1 MNNIIDVYAPFES
14 SKSRDECLKLFLKIM
29 HKPCVKAKPNVV
41 WKRPLKKVFGP
52 INDQDLRE
60 AIRNAGFKE
69 NHMQFTSLGKVI
81 TEVLMG
87 NQRGWEPSG
96 YRRPDEIY
104 LREYKRMLAN
114 SSLIKGV
121 TFLRELLEQQNVYFS
136 IVDDL
141 LGLSHTWRYE
151 HFRAFTNFGGK
162 LGHREKFLSLLHA
175 GPTSMA
181 VAASNRIE
189 NVAKH
194 VFQLQSLGYEI
205 KTTFDTNSD
214 VLLELTRVPVVY
226 VESDVNE
233 FSCWGNA
240 HD

>member
-81 TEVLMG
+81 TEVLVG
-87 NQRGWEPSG
+87 NHRGWEPSG
-96 YRRPDEIY
+96 YRRPDTVY
-104 LREYKRMLAN
+104 VREYKRMLT
-114 SSLIKGV
+114 SVSLIRDV
-121 TFLRELLEQQNVYFS
+121 TLLRELLAEQNVYLN

-141 LGLSHTWRYE
+141 LGRSQTWRYA
-151 HFRAFTNFGGK
+151 HFKAWTNFRGK

-175 GPTSMA
+175 GPASIRV
-181 VAASNRIE
+181 VAGNSIE
-189 NVAKH
+189 SVAQH
-194 VFQLQSLGYEI
+194 VFQLQALGYSIE
-205 KTTFDTNSD
+205 TTCGANGVVMF
-214 VLLELTRVPVVY
+214 ELAKEPVTY
-226 VESDVNE
+226 VENDADD
-233 FSCWGNA
+233 CAYWGQCV
-240 HD
+240 